1 MSTVSKRILSNKLTV
16 LTVPQPSTE
25 TVTVMVL
32 VPVGSRHEVP
42 SNNGISHFLEHL
54 MFKGTERRPST
65 LELTKQLDAVGA
77 EYNAFTAKDTTLY
90 YIKVAASQLELA
102 LDLFSDMLF
111 HSLFDPT
118 EIDRERGVILEELNM
133 YEDNPL
139 MHVDTL
145 FEMSVFGEHNSLGY
159 DIGGKK
165 DNIRKLPRQA
175 FINYKKRHYS
185 PAAMHLVIAGNI
197 DKRAQRWIQHYF
209 GDQPAGLG
217 KPSFKTFKPYQ
228 KKLQF
233 RHKYKDT
240 QQTQIAMGTPAIG
253 LKSGQEMAT
262 LSVLSTI
269 LGGNMSSRLFISI
282 RERQGLCYVV
292 HSEVSPYVDTGAFM
306 IQAGVDNQRVEPA
319 IVAIVE
325 ELQKIKTDLVS
336 TEELMNAKTCIA
348 GHTALK
354 MEDSSALAG
363 FYGKQSVLLGTL
375 NSPKQKLARTNKVT
389 RDDIRRMARKLLHLQ
404 QLNIASIGPQ
414 TSLTTVAKRLSL

>member
-1 MSTVSKRILSNKLTV
+1 MSTVSKKVLSNKLTV
-16 LTVPQPSTE
+16 LTIPQPGTE

-32 VPVGSRHEVP
+32 VPVGSRHENP

-77 EYNAFTAKDTTLY
+77 EYNAFTSKDITLY
-90 YIKVAASQLELA
+90 YIKVAANQLELA

-111 HSLFDPT
+111 HSLFDPA

-139 MHVDTL
+139 MHVDTV
-145 FEMSVFGEHNSLGY
+145 FEMSLFGEHNPIGY

-165 DNIRKLPRQA
+165 DNIRNLPRQA
-175 FINYKKRHYS
+175 FIDYKKRHYS

-197 DKRAQRWIQHYF
+197 DKRANKWIKQYF
-209 GDQPAGLG
+209 ADQPAGKG
-217 KPSFKTFKPYQ
+217 KPSFERFKSYQ
-228 KKLQF
+228 HKIQF

-240 QQTQIAMGTPAIG
+240 QQTQIALGVEAIG
-253 LKSGQEMAT
+253 LKRPQDMAT

-282 RERQGLCYVV
+282 RERQGLCYVI
-292 HSEVSPYVDTGAFM
+292 HSDVSPYVDTGALM

-325 ELQKIKTDLVS
+325 ELNKIKGELVS
-336 TEELMNAKTCIA
+336 TEELHNAQTCIV

-363 FYGKQSVLLGTL
+363 FYGKQSVLLGEMRT
-375 NSPKQKLARTNKVT
+375 PKQKLAMINQVT
-389 RDDIRRMARKLLHLQ
+389 REDIRRMAQHLLKLEK
-404 QLNIASIGPQ
+404 LNIASIGPQ
-414 TSLTTVAKRLSL
+414 SSLTGVAKQLSL

>member
-1 MSTVSKRILSNKLTV
+1 MIKVSKKILNNKLTV
-16 LTVPQPSTE
+16 LTIPQDTTD

-42 SNNGISHFLEHL
+42 HNNGISHFLEHL

-77 EYNAFTAKDTTLY
+77 EYNAFTSKDTTIY

-111 HSLFDPT
+111 HSLFDPA

-145 FEMSVFGEHNSLGY
+145 FEMSVFNKTHPLGY

-175 FINYKKRHYS
+175 FIDYKKTHYS

-197 DKRAQRWIQHYF
+197 DKRVSRWVKQYF
-209 GDQPAGLG
+209 GDQPAGQG
-217 KPSFKTFKPYQ
+217 KPSYKHFQPYQ
-228 KKLQF
+228 KNIQF
-233 RHKYKDT
+233 NHKYKDT
-240 QQTQIAMGTPAIG
+240 KQTQLALGVLAPG
-253 LKSGQEMAT
+253 LREDKQLAT

-282 RERQGLCYVV
+282 RERQGLCYVI
-292 HSEVSPYVDTGAFM
+292 HSDISPYVDSSALM
-306 IQAGVDNQRVEPA
+306 VQAGVDNERVYPA
-319 IVAIVE
+319 IIAIVE
-325 ELQKIKTDLVS
+325 ELAKLKTDLVT
-336 TEELMNAKTCIA
+336 TEELINAKNCMA
-348 GHTALK
+348 GQTAIKL
-354 MEDSSALAG
+354 ESSSALAG
-363 FYGKQSVLLGTL
+363 YYGKQSVLLGTL
-375 NSPKQKLARTNKVT
+375 LPPQKKLALINTVT
-389 RDDIRRMARKLLHLQ
+389 KADIRRLARHLLNFK

-414 TSLTTVAKRLSL
+414 RQLASVAKKLTC